1 MILSKLFPE
10 ITALTTYR
18 VISALGATALFTAGM
33 ANPSDSPLVVLFRY
47 LCIGGMS
54 SLFVLSFLSQG
65 VRRHIGWGAYVV
77 NSLLAA
83 YLCTMLYTTRIDPE
97 SMIASF
103 VGVLICG
110 MVLDRIVLV
119 ITFLVT
125 ACILHIVT
133 VFAVVE
139 PIVGP
144 MAFSINIILYSLF
157 VGTMLVMQIASRGQR
172 HQTES
177 IMGAVFDQSSDAL
190 LYGDLENLQMLRA
203 NRQAERLF
211 QTSDL
216 NEMGRLTAE
225 SFVAS
230 HSEGNTYAA
239 LEAALADP
247 DWEMN
252 LAFNTAKGGR
262 FYGALALRRLRF
274 GDRRMLM
281 ARITDVTEH
290 QKREAAL
297 NEAKEAAEAAAVAR
311 SQFLANM
318 SHEIRTP
325 MNGVIGM
332 TSLLQRTQLDDD
344 QSRYVEMVRS
354 SGESLMT
361 IIDEILDFSKLEA
374 SQVRLENERFDA
386 EDVAVQALHLL
397 SPLASS
403 KGLELILRMRPGQHR
418 FFSGDA
424 QRLRQ
429 VLVNLLSNAVKFT
442 SEGQVLLAV
451 EAVPRTDTLTELHFS
466 VEDSGIGIDPDR
478 CAQLFEPFVQAD
490 ASTTRRYGGTGL
502 GLSISKNLVELMGGE
517 IKVSSEPGEGSTFS
531 FYAMVE
537 SVAERPPAQGQNLN
551 SRRVYLAE
559 RNPLGLEVLGET
571 LRAVG
576 MVVHP
581 FATARALLA
590 AYQAGCC
597 DLIIADAGDLQGD
610 GLELVTELR
619 RQDAA
624 LVPVV
629 LLTPLESQDPG
640 LADIA
645 TVVRKPIQTSHLI
658 QTAEFVL
665 EAQEPASQS
674 RKHDAFNKPDFQH
687 VKVLVA
693 EDHPANQL
701 VIRELLKKLGV
712 TADIVDDGA
721 EAVDAAARQAYD
733 LIFMDIQ
740 MPRKDGLE
748 AAREIRRHYQG
759 RVPYVVAMT
768 ANALVSDRAA
778 CVEAGMNDFIAKPVR
793 IDDLERRLCTVAA
806 FSREDGNRRL

>member
-1 MILSKLFPE
+1 MLLKNGLPD
-10 ITALTTYR
+10 ITALTTFR
-18 VISALGATALFTAGM
+18 VISALGGAALLIAGLV
-33 ANPSDSPLVVLFRY
+33 NPSDSPLVVLFRY
-47 LCIGGMS
+47 ICIGGMF
-54 SLFVLSFLSQG
+54 SLFVLSYISHW
-65 VRRHIGWGAYVV
+65 VRRHVGWGAYLV
-77 NSLLAA
+77 NTLLMT

-125 ACILHIVT
+125 ACIIHIAT
-133 VFAVVE
+133 AFAVVD
-139 PIVGP
+139 PVVGP
-144 MAFSINIILYSLF
+144 MAFTINLILYSLF
-157 VGTMLVMQIASRGQR
+157 VGTLLVMQIASRGQR
-172 HQTES
+172 QRTES

-190 LYGDLENLQMLRA
+190 LYGDPENLEVLRA
-203 NRQAERLF
+203 NRQAARLF
-211 QTSDL
+211 QTEDLSD
-216 NEMGRLTAE
+216 MGRLTAE
-225 SFVAS
+225 AFITS
-230 HSEGNTYAA
+230 HSEGNLYAA

-247 DWEMN
+247 DWEKT
-252 LAFNTAKGGR
+252 LVFNTASGGR
-262 FYGALALRRLRF
+262 FWGALALRSLRL

-281 ARITDVTEH
+281 ARITDVTEN
-290 QKREAAL
+290 QRREAAL
-297 NEAKEAAEAAAVAR
+297 EEAKVAAESAAVAR

-332 TSLLQRTQLDDD
+332 TSLLLKTPLDKD

-374 SQVRLENERFDA
+374 NQVRLENERFDA

-403 KGLELILRMRPGQHR
+403 KGLELILRMHPGQHR
-418 FFSGDA
+418 FFLGDA

-442 SEGQVLLAV
+442 SQGEVMLSV
-451 EAVPRTDTLTELHFS
+451 EAIPLDETQTELRFT
-466 VEDSGIGIDPDR
+466 VQDSGIGIEPDQ
-478 CAQLFEPFVQAD
+478 CDQLFEPFMQAD

-517 IKVSSEPGEGSTFS
+517 MNVSSKPGEGSIFS
-531 FYAMVE
+531 FHLAVE
-537 SVAERPPAQGQNLN
+537 SAAARPPAEGQGLA

-559 RNPLGLEVLGET
+559 SNPLGLEVLGDT

-576 MVVHP
+576 MIVQP
-581 FATARALLA
+581 FASSRTMLS
-590 AYQAGCC
+590 AYQPGCC
-597 DLIIADAGDLQGD
+597 DLVIADTRDLEGD
-610 GLELVTELR
+610 GVELVAELR
-619 RQDAA
+619 RKDPAS
-624 LVPVV
+624 VPVI
-629 LLTPLESQDPG
+629 LLAPLEHRDSDNE
-640 LADIA
+640 DIA
-645 TVVRKPIQTSHLI
+645 TVVRKPIRNSHLI

-665 EAQEPASQS
+665 DTQRERPES
-674 RKHDAFNKPDFQH
+674 RKSLSPPRPDFQD

-701 VIRELLKKLGV
+701 VIRELLKTLGV
-712 TADIVDDGA
+712 EADIVDDGM
-721 EAVDAAARQAYD
+721 EAVEAALRNAYD

-748 AAREIRRHYQG
+748 AAREIRRHHHG
-759 RVPYVVAMT
+759 SLPYVVAMT

-793 IDDLERRLCTVAA
+793 VDDLERRLRTVAA
-806 FSREDGNRRL
+806 ISREDGNRRL